1 MRYIG
6 LDVHRTFAEV
16 AMIEEGRSRRA
27 GRVATTAE
35 ALRRFATTLTAE
47 DHVVLEATCN
57 TEAIARVLQ
66 QHAGR
71 VVISNPLRTRAIAD
85 AKIKTDKI
93 DATVL
98 AQLLASGFLP
108 EVWLPD
114 EETARRRRQVARRA
128 QVVRQRGVRLAGRC
142 PESVAVQRTGSTVF
156 VSTSFF
162 SFQGRPIFHFLCK
175 AASAPLLAHQAQAIG
190 PAQQGFRYCRA

>member
-47 DHVVLEATCN
+47 DHVVLDATCN

-98 AQLLASGFLP
+98 AQ
-108 EVWLPD
+108 
-114 EETARRRRQVARRA
+114 
-128 QVVRQRGVRLAGRC
+128 
-142 PESVAVQRTGSTVF
+142 
-156 VSTSFF
+156 
-162 SFQGRPIFHFLCK
+162 
-175 AASAPLLAHQAQAIG
+175 
-190 PAQQGFRYCRA
+190 